1 MSERVA
7 APMVMRRWTRDARL
21 SMARLSLA
29 GMPGLAGAKAPDAP
43 SVSIRDPWPGDT
55 GRGTR
60 LMKGELVFAGAV
72 SRLEPGRGDGQW
84 NDPAV
89 PDALRAHAHG
99 FSWLRD
105 LRALG
110 TDGSRLRA
118 RSLVLEWLSRPPHDP
133 VARLPHVVAER
144 VTAWL
149 AHYDFFAA
157 SADDSFRQKL
167 MGRLMLEARL
177 LAASIP
183 TPTHDHHALTCLKGL
198 LACAVAMPGQAGFL
212 TRVMRHLGPE
222 IGRQIL
228 ADGSHAERSPGVQMA
243 ALRELAEMRALMQT
257 GQIAQPLAMPAALD
271 RMAPVLRALRHPDG
285 GLALFNGSHEE
296 NAARIDLV
304 LSQATRGRAV
314 AQAMPD
320 GGFVR
325 IQSGRV
331 LLLADAGPPPP
342 AGFAETAHAGTL
354 SFELSVGRERLI
366 VNCGAGILPAWRD
379 ALRATA
385 AHSTL
390 VVADTSSTEFRAGTV
405 SRRPAT
411 VTLDHHQASGA
422 HWLDMSQD
430 GYLPGFGATH
440 TRRIYIAEGAEDIRG
455 EDALLGER
463 PVAFALR
470 FHLHP
475 SVTVRRES
483 PQDEEGGAVLL
494 TLPSGGKWR
503 LRADSGQLSI
513 EESIYL
519 GGENPKRTSQIVVGV
534 TPAPPAG
541 AAGAPNAAEGESAGA
556 AAGGQDSAQAART
569 VRWALNRVD
578 V

>member
-1 MSERVA
+1 
-7 APMVMRRWTRDARL
+7 MVIRRWTRDARL

-29 GMPGLAGAKAPDAP
+29 GMPGLTGARVPDAP
-43 SVSIRDPWPGDT
+43 SVAIRDPWPGDT

-60 LMKGELVFAGAV
+60 LMKGELVHEGAV
-72 SRLEPGRGDGQW
+72 SRLQPGQGDGQW
-84 NDPAV
+84 NDQSV

-118 RSLVLEWLSRPPHDP
+118 RGLVLEWLSRPPHDP
-133 VARLPHVVAER
+133 VARLPHVVASR

-157 SADDSFRQKL
+157 SADDAFRQKL
-167 MGRLMLEARL
+167 MARLMLEARV

-183 TPTHDHHALTCLKGL
+183 TPTHDHHALVCLKGL
-198 LACAVAMPGQAGFL
+198 LACAVAMPDQHGFL
-212 TRVMRHLGPE
+212 TRAVRHLGPE

-228 ADGSHAERSPGVQMA
+228 ADGSHAERSPGIQLA

-285 GLALFNGSHEE
+285 GLALFNGSREE
-296 NAARIDLV
+296 SAARIDLV

-314 AQAMPD
+314 AEAMPD

-342 AGFAETAHAGTL
+342 AGFCESAHAGTL

-390 VVADTSSTEFRAGTV
+390 VVDDTSSSEFRAGTV
-405 SRRPAT
+405 SRRPAKVT
-411 VTLDHHQASGA
+411 VDHHEAAGA
-422 HWLDMSQD
+422 HWLDLAQD

-440 TRRIYIAEGAEDIRG
+440 TRRIYVADGAEDIRG

-463 PVAFALR
+463 PVRFALR

-475 SVTVRRES
+475 AVTVRQES
-483 PQDEEGGAVLL
+483 APDEEGGAVLL
-494 TLPSGGKWR
+494 TLPSGAKWR
-503 LRADSGQLSI
+503 LRADSGVLSI

-519 GGENPKRTSQIVVGV
+519 GGESARRTSQVVV
-534 TPAPPAG
+534 TVSPSATPETPAAG
-541 AAGAPNAAEGESAGA
+541 EPDAG
-556 AAGGQDSAQAART
+556 QAART
-569 VRWALNRVD
+569 VRWALNQVES
-578 V
+578 